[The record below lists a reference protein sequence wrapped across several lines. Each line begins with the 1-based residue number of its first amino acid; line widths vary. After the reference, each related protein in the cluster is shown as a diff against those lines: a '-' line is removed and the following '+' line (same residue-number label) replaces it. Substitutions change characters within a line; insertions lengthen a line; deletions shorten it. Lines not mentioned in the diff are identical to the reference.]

1 MLLKNKM
8 KYKISIIGKTKS
20 NDEDLIT
27 RKYLKRIKNIELKQ
41 YEVKTK
47 NIEKKIDEEAE
58 KLINS
63 TPKNG
68 KLILLDEEGENIS
81 SSDLAKLILNWSNN
95 NITNVNFVIGGA
107 FGNGIKIKKKAD
119 KTIALGRLT
128 WPHKMVKMMIAEQIY
143 RIETIIQGHPYHK

>member
-1 MLLKNKM
+1 M
-8 KYKISIIGKTKS
+8 KYIISTIGKIKS

-47 NIEKKIDEEAE
+47 NKEKKIEEEADQ
-58 KLINS
+58 LINS
-63 TPKNG
+63 TPRDG

-81 SSDLAKLILNWSNN
+81 SSDLAKLILNWSNRS
-95 NITNVNFVIGGA
+95 ITSVNFAIGGA
-107 FGNGIKIKKKAD
+107 FGNGIKIKRTAD
-119 KTIALGRLT
+119 KIIALGKLT
-128 WPHKMVKMMIAEQIY
+128 WPHQMVKMMIAEQIY